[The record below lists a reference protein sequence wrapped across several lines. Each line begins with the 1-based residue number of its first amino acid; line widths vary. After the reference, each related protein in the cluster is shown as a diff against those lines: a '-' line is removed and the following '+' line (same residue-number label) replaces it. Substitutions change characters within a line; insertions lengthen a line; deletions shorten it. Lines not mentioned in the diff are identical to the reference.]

1 MKTIAVSQRAKTLNA
16 LLNKARRKTIILQS
30 ADGERFAL
38 TSVNNWDGFDVG
50 AGTDFALEVERTG
63 KNKKLMRSLS
73 GRRKRSQAAGIPLAA
88 VRKQLGLG

>member
-16 LLNKARRKTIILQS
+16 LLDKARRKTIILQS

-50 AGTDFALEVERTG
+50 GNTDFALEVAKTG
-63 KNKKLMRSLS
+63 KDKKLMRTLL
-73 GRRKRSQAAGIPLAA
+73 GRRKRSKAAGIPLAQ
-88 VRKQLGLG
+88 VRKQLGLD